1 MGHNKHLAQR
11 QRKKPELMSFL
22 NTPQLALSSR
32 RWLLLMFMLPGLMPL
47 PLLAVE
53 VEGLYDAEVPVI
65 DQGKDTRTE
74 AIRKTFTE
82 ILVQVTGNSQVMQ
95 DERMSAVIEQAT
107 NYVQQYRYRPLGQ
120 GTDTVSP
127 SARLLW
133 VRFDASAVNKLLGEM
148 NIPVW
153 GRARPAILVWLAI
166 EDKEKR
172 QLVDATQK
180 EVLQTLK
187 YQARRRGVPL
197 VFPLMDLEDQSNL
210 TFTDVWGNF
219 QASIMQASSRYRTK
233 AVLVGRVFRKTFIWE
248 GRWTLYEGDQTASWD
263 LTGSLDE
270 VLNAGINQT
279 VNVLA
284 SRYAKVVDS
293 SRNTL
298 TIEVRGI
305 DSLDDYARTERY
317 LRSLGPVTDV
327 QVAGVYSSRA
337 IFRLLVHGNLNDI
350 VRVLSLSN
358 TNPLV
363 PINTPRQFSGP
374 TNSLPGNT
382 RMLPE
387 LTYRLLH

>member
-1 MGHNKHLAQR
+1 
-11 QRKKPELMSFL
+11 
-22 NTPQLALSSR
+22 
-32 RWLLLMFMLPGLMPL
+32 MFMLPGLMPL

-74 AIRKTFTE
+74 AIRQTFAE

-95 DERMSAVIEQAT
+95 NERMSAVIEQAT
-107 NYVQQYRYRPLGQ
+107 DYVQQYRYRPLGRE

-180 EVLQTLK
+180 EVLETLES
-187 YQARRRGVPL
+187 QAGHRGVPL

-219 QASIMQASSRYRTK
+219 QASIMQASSRYGTK
-233 AVLVGRVFRKTFIWE
+233 AVLVGRVFRKTFVWE
-248 GRWTLYEGDQTASWD
+248 GRWTLYEGNQTASWE

-293 SRNTL
+293 SRNAI
-298 TIEVRGI
+298 TIEVRGV
-305 DSLDDYARTERY
+305 DSLDDYARVERY

-363 PINTPRQFSGP
+363 PINTPKQFPGP
-374 TNSLPGNT
+374 TNPTMNPLPGNT